1 MRTLE
6 KQDETQVKDQK
17 ELESARRPRP
27 GTAGQ
32 LNENKPAKPF
42 NDIGYS
48 IIACE

>member
-6 KQDETQVKDQK
+6 KQDETQAKDQK
-17 ELESARRPRP
+17 KLESARP

-42 NDIGYS
+42 NDILVGYS

>member
-6 KQDETQVKDQK
+6 KQDETQAKDQK
-17 ELESARRPRP
+17 KLESARP